1 MATSEPKPR
10 GNFQMEPFDEKATTW
25 NRWVK
30 RFETALAIFGTS
42 EAMKAKY
49 LLHFMGTEAYNKLCD
64 KALPLI
70 PEELQYD
77 NICELLEKHYNPK
90 PNEIFLNFKFHSRK
104 QEPTESAAEYLVALR
119 HLATG
124 CGFGEYLDK
133 ALRNQFVYGIGNR
146 KIQGRL
152 LEKDDLTLDDAIH
165 LANMFEQA
173 EKGFQEMNKQQEA
186 VDMVNMRKTKEREK
200 RVRET
205 EQRARSKLNT
215 NCDRCGSSK
224 HNSNDCRHIN
234 SVCNFCRKRGHL
246 RRVCFKARSTMK
258 QISDGE
264 VSGKEDSEQEVCK
277 MESNGQSPSIRDK
290 ILCTL
295 EVNDRNITFEVDTGA
310 PVTIISLADA
320 YKYFSKKIR
329 IHEPD
334 LELYSYCKTPIDCA
348 GYIWVK
354 VRAKDITKVKMY
366 LVRANRKPLLGR
378 EWLRLVKLDW
388 LKMLKGK
395 SVSSVSVNKI
405 QESAN
410 LEGQLRSI
418 LEKYPNLFSK
428 SVGKIRGFQARLNI
442 KTDAVPKCMKARRV
456 PFPLLQRV
464 EDELDDQVKAGLLE
478 KVERSEWATPIV
490 VVRKKDDKIRIC
502 GDYKITIN
510 PVLVVDKHPLP
521 TVDELFSTMA
531 GGEKYSKIDLSKAY
545 LQLEVHPDDQ
555 KFLTLSTHKGLF
567 QPTRLMFGVA
577 SAPSQWQRL
586 MEQLL
591 ADIPGVKVFLD
602 DIKITAKDER
612 THLDRLEEVLK
623 RLDRYNMRINLAK
636 SEFLRESIEYCGYV
650 IDRQGIRKIPAKIK
664 AIQEMRYPATKDE
677 VRSFL
682 GLVNYY
688 GRFIKNLSSI
698 VYPLNRL
705 LHKEVPFNFDAKCKW
720 AFEEVKRQVGSEV
733 VLTHYDPRKKLTLAV
748 DASPTGVG
756 AVLSHEFGDGTER
769 PIQFASQT
777 LNATQRRYS
786 QVDKEA
792 YAVIFGVKKFFQYV
806 YGREFTLITDNKAI
820 SQIFA
825 PDKGL
830 PVLSATRMQH
840 YAVFLESFDYKI
852 RLRKSKENGNADALS
867 RLPVNECSKTISEI
881 DQIEMELIENLPITV
896 KELGQATKK
905 DAEVRRLVDSLSYG
919 RKCDPADSF
928 GIDPSEFSL
937 QQGCL
942 LRGIRVYVPK
952 PLRTRII
959 QELHSGHFGVSKM
972 KSLARAYCWWKNL
985 DKDIEKAVADCY
997 ECQIGRPDVKK
1008 EPVHC
1013 WLPPKKVFERVHVDY
1028 AGPFLGKY
1036 FFVLVDAFSKWPEVR
1051 IVRDITTETTI
1062 EVCRS
1067 IFAQFGIPNILVSDH
1082 GTQFKSAK
1090 FQEFLKQNGIM
1101 HKLGAP
1107 YHPATNGQAERFI
1120 QTFKT
1125 KLKAMPRKEE
1135 LQRKIDQ
1142 ILLAYR
1148 RAIHPVTNKSPAMT
1162 MFGRQIQSRLDLLLP
1177 NNEVRDPERQ
1187 KTTRELAV
1195 GDAVM
1200 ARDYMDK
1207 LKWKPGIVRERIGD
1221 LHYKVRLEDGRCW
1234 NRHIDQLRKI
1244 NGRVMLDSEVEET
1257 HSASYEPSDLTL
1269 EKRENPTSMSNAERE
1284 ATDECVMSDNRDQSF
1299 ATPPSSPGS
1308 AFIGFEE
1315 PAGNGEAVN
1324 IRTNP
1329 RRNIRRPHRLN
1340 DYVIDTD

>member
-1 MATSEPKPR
+1 
-10 GNFQMEPFDEKATTW
+10 MEPFDEKATTW

-30 RFETALAIFGTS
+30 RFETAMAIFGTS
-42 EAMKAKY
+42 ETMKAKY

-186 VDMVNMRKTKEREK
+186 VDMVNMRKTREREK

-205 EQRARSKLNT
+205 EQRARSKQNT
-215 NCDRCGSSK
+215 NCDRCGSSE

-277 MESNGQSPSIRDK
+277 MESNGQSSSIRDK

-348 GYIWVK
+348 GELKAEIGSCKEQIQNVEASTSSK
-354 VRAKDITKVKMY
+354 IT
-366 LVRANRKPLLGR
+366 
-378 EWLRLVKLDW
+378 E
-388 LKMLKGK
+388 
-395 SVSSVSVNKI
+395 
-405 QESAN
+405 
-410 LEGQLRSI
+410 LETEINVLHR
-418 LEKYPNLFSK
+418 
-428 SVGKIRGFQARLNI
+428 RLNRADI
-442 KTDAVPKCMKARRV
+442 LIGGLP
-456 PFPLLQRV
+456 
-464 EDELDDQVKAGLLE
+464 AGLPDLI
-478 KVERSEWATPIV
+478 A
-490 VVRKKDDKIRIC
+490 
-502 GDYKITIN
+502 
-510 PVLVVDKHPLP
+510 PVLAL
-521 TVDELFSTMA
+521 
-531 GGEKYSKIDLSKAY
+531 
-545 LQLEVHPDDQ
+545 
-555 KFLTLSTHKGLF
+555 
-567 QPTRLMFGVA
+567 
-577 SAPSQWQRL
+577 
-586 MEQLL
+586 
-591 ADIPGVKVFLD
+591 
-602 DIKITAKDER
+602 
-612 THLDRLEEVLK
+612 
-623 RLDRYNMRINLAK
+623 
-636 SEFLRESIEYCGYV
+636 
-650 IDRQGIRKIPAKIK
+650 
-664 AIQEMRYPATKDE
+664 
-677 VRSFL
+677 
-682 GLVNYY
+682 
-688 GRFIKNLSSI
+688 

-919 RKCDPADSF
+919 RKCEPADSF

-985 DKDIEKAVADCY
+985 DKDIEKAVAGCY

-1187 KTTRELAV
+1187 KTSRELAV

-1200 ARDYMDK
+1200 ARDYMNK

-1244 NGRVMLDSEVEET
+1244 NGRVMLDNEVEET

-1284 ATDECVMSDNRDQSF
+1284 ATDECVISDNRDQSF

-1308 AFIGFEE
+1308 TFIGFEE
-1315 PAGNGEAVN
+1315 PAGNGEAV